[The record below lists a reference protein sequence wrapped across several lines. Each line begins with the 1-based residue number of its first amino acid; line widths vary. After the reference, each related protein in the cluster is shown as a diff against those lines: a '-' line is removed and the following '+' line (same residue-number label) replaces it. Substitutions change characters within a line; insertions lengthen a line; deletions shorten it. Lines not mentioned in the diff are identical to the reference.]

1 MNQKK
6 LYSYLTLLL
15 ALLLMGCGPEF
26 HLISA
31 DMKNSLLPPKFSFTV
46 INTPSEN
53 GSQSKGIFTAS
64 LRYDDLV
71 FVKTD
76 SGYLAHYQISL
87 NIFSD
92 EKLTHLS
99 YSKIFEKHIL
109 VRDYSQTNSTALF
122 DKTEG
127 VITLPPGIYYVVMK
141 LYDFN
146 TGYSSE
152 RVINHTFKDYSKDR
166 IAISDIKLYYLSD
179 SNSANKSAAYLEN
192 NVAIIRN
199 RFRTLYSE
207 FAIVSRDTSLPI
219 TLSVSAMSSEAPTKL
234 DTTVTFRQNVLVHN
248 YKLGLNLSELAPG
261 RYILRITAH
270 LDNSQSSS
278 ETNFFIERGRI
289 PTVPAELDQ
298 AIGPLRYITTST
310 EIDSLMSG
318 SFPVRQKKFLE
329 FWIERAHGDT
339 TLADA
344 MRNEFY
350 KRVDFTNERF
360 RYSIT
365 PGWQTDRG
373 RIYIIYGPPDQV
385 EDNSQS
391 FNSPPYQVWYYYSLK
406 LRFVFLDEFRVGD
419 YRLVEMSG
427 I

>member
-1 MNQKK
+1 MSRKK
-6 LYSYLTLLL
+6 IYRLLTVLL
-15 ALLLMGCGPEF
+15 ALFLTGCETGLR
-26 HLISA
+26 LIPP
-31 DMKNSLLPPKFSFTV
+31 DRKDSLLPPRFTFAIINSPSEDGTLSEGSFT
-46 INTPSEN
+46 
-53 GSQSKGIFTAS
+53 AD

-109 VRDYSQTNSTALF
+109 VRNYSQTNSTTLF

-127 VITLPPGIYYVVMK
+127 MITLSPQVYYVVVK

-152 RVINHTFKDYSKDR
+152 RIIKHTFKDYSKDR
-166 IAISDIKLYYLSD
+166 IAISDIKLFYMSD
-179 SNSANKSAAYLEN
+179 SVSSTKGASNIES

-199 RFRTLYSE
+199 RFRTLYTG
-207 FAIVSRDTSLPI
+207 FAIVSRDTTLPI
-219 TLSVSAMSSEAPTKL
+219 ILKITAISNESPTKL
-234 DTTVTFRQNVLVHN
+234 DTTLSLQQNVLVRA
-248 YKLGLNLSELAPG
+248 YKLGLKMSGLAPG
-261 RYILRITAH
+261 SYTLKITAK
-270 LDNSQSSS
+270 LGNSESSS
-278 ETNFFIERGRI
+278 KTSFFIERGRI

-298 AIGPLRYITTST
+298 ELGPLRYIATDA

-318 SFPVRQKKFLE
+318 TFPDRQKKFLE
-329 FWIERAHGDT
+329 FWIEQAHGDT
-339 TLADA
+339 IVADA

-350 KRVDFTNERF
+350 KRVDFANERF

-365 PGWQTDRG
+365 PGWKTDRG

-385 EDNSQS
+385 DDNNQS
-391 FNSPPYQVWYYYSLK
+391 FNSPPYQIWYYYSLK

-419 YRLVEMSG
+419 YRLVETSR